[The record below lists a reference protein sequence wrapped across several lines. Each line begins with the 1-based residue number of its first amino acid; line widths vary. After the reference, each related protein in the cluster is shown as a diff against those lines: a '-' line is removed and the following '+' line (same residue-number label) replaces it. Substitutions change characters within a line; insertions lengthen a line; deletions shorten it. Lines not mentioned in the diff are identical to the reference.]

1 MTSKLIILQDKI
13 RMAEKAAGRTPRSV
27 ALIAVSKVQ
36 PCSAIRPV
44 LQAGHRLFGENRL
57 QETAEK
63 WPSLREEFP
72 DIILHLIGPLQT
84 KKTRQAV
91 RLFDVIET
99 LDREKLARQLARI
112 FAEEGLRRD
121 CYIQINVG
129 REPQKAGIL
138 PEEAEA
144 FIALCRDE
152 LKLPIVG
159 LMCIPPAAED
169 PAPYFSLLKDMAYK
183 AGLEKLSMGMSGDF
197 EKAIAEGATSVR
209 VGTALFG
216 ERVKTG

>member
-1 MTSKLIILQDKI
+1 MTSKLSTLQDKI
-13 RMAEKAAGRTPRSV
+13 HVAEKAAGRTPHSV

-36 PCSAIRPV
+36 SCSAILPV

-72 DIILHLIGPLQT
+72 DVSLHLIGPLQT
-84 KKTRQAV
+84 KKARQAV

-112 FAEEGLRRD
+112 FEEEGLRRD

-144 FIALCRDE
+144 FIALCQDE

-169 PAPYFSLLKDMAYK
+169 PAPYFTLLKDMAHK
-183 AGLEKLSMGMSGDF
+183 ANLKKLSMGMSGDF
-197 EKAIAEGATSVR
+197 EKAITMGATSVR

-216 ERVKTG
+216 ERIKIA